1 MLNHLLT
8 FFIFFLIGIEIRE
21 GSTHLK
27 SALLPTTAAL
37 GGMVFPAIIFLALS
51 PERAAWAVVM
61 PTDVALAL
69 GALALLG
76 RRVNPAVKLFL
87 MTLAVADDF
96 FSLLVMAIFYRNDLD
111 LSSAFYTL
119 GAAAIGVAIPF
130 RAFLIRA
137 LAPISTFLVVPLYIW
152 INLFSQLDFSVMGS
166 STSLAITAARVVG
179 KVAGITLFTWIVI
192 RFSALTLPTSLS
204 MREISGIGLLSGMGM
219 TVSIVIAEIA
229 IESASLLAEV
239 RSGLLLAALVSGT
252 LGYLWLRFA
261 PAVR

>member
-27 SALLPTTAAL
+27 SALLPAIAAL
-37 GGMVFPAIIFLALS
+37 GGMVFPAILFIAFS
-51 PERAAWAVVM
+51 SERAAWAVVM

-76 RRVNPAVKLFL
+76 KRVNPAVKLFL

-96 FSLLVMAIFYRNDLD
+96 FSLLVMAIFYRHDLD

-119 GAAAIGVAIPF
+119 GAAVIGFAIPF
-130 RAFLIRA
+130 RALLIKA
-137 LAPISTFLVVPLYIW
+137 LAPISTFIVVPLYIW
-152 INLFSQLDFSVMGS
+152 LNLFSKMELSSLGT
-166 STSLAITAARVVG
+166 STSLSIVIARVVG
-179 KVAGITLFTWIVI
+179 KVIGITFATWLAVKFT
-192 RFSALTLPTSLS
+192 SLTLSEGLSL
-204 MREISGIGLLSGMGM
+204 REIAGIGLLSGMGM

-229 IESASLLAEV
+229 IDSESLLAEV
-239 RSGLLLAALVSGT
+239 RSGLLLAALLSGT
-252 LGYLWLRFA
+252 LGYLWLKFA
-261 PAVR
+261 PASK